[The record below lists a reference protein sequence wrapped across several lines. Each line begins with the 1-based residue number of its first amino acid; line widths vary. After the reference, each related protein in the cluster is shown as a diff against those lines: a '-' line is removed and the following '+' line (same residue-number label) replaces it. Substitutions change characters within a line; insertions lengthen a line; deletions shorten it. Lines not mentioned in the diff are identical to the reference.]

1 MKQVIDRLNQTRSY
15 NLADV
20 RLIINI
26 FKTMKNMNREA
37 TLEKEKEWYGKN
49 GRIDACF
56 QLICSIIYGWDL
68 EDRF

>member
-1 MKQVIDRLNQTRSY
+1 MQQVTDCLNQSRPY

-37 TLEKEKEWYGKN
+37 TLVKGKEWYGKH
-49 GRIDACF
+49 GRVEACF
-56 QLICSIIYGWDL
+56 
-68 EDRF
+68 

>member
-1 MKQVIDRLNQTRSY
+1 
-15 NLADV
+15 LADV

-56 QLICSIIYGWDL
+56 
-68 EDRF
+68 